1 MTRRSLEGH
10 RRRVSK
16 LKARIAVPP
25 EGYMPRCT
33 VPDPITGKAC
43 GRPTARAA
51 KQGLSAFTCRFHQQK
66 LQRFGSTWC
75 KSPSASDL
83 KPYLTAALA
92 FIDLHRTRDAF
103 IRAALEGLA
112 GLMASA
118 GPTEI
123 VTRLRGKPPKERARL
138 ALARMR
144 DRSVKP
150 ERLLAIPLAV
160 AALIEEAPA
169 TVHRTR
175 EWRIV
180 AIAKASHRLAS
191 GYHKTWEKADR
202 EGHPK
207 RIEMH
212 AYPRSAGRVLR
223 YLGEMIEN
231 ECELVIDRHLAAV
244 LALKLKRYGPHLSKL
259 AAMSA

>member
-1 MTRRSLEGH
+1 MPRSPEGH
-10 RRRVSK
+10 RRRANK
-16 LKARIAVPP
+16 LKARIASPTDDH
-25 EGYMPRCT
+25 MPRCT

-51 KQGLSAFTCRFHQQK
+51 KQGLSAFTCRYHQQH
-66 LQRFGSTWC
+66 LQRHGSTWC

-92 FIDLHRTRDAF
+92 FIDLHRTRDVF
-103 IRAALEGLA
+103 IHAALEGLA
-112 GLMASA
+112 GLMATA

-123 VTRLRGKPPKERARL
+123 VTRLRGKPPKERARQ

-144 DRSVKP
+144 DRGVKP

-169 TVHRTR
+169 TIHRSR

-180 AIAKASHRLAS
+180 AIAKAVHRLAS
-191 GYHKTWEKADR
+191 GTHRKWSLPQPDGSMKQ
-202 EGHPK
+202 
-207 RIEMH
+207 IEMH
-212 AYPRSAGRVLR
+212 AYPRSAGGVLR
-223 YLGEMIEN
+223 YLGAMIEN
-231 ECELVIDRHLAAV
+231 ECELVIDHHLATV
-244 LALKLKRYGPHLSKL
+244 LALKLKRYGPHPSKL
-259 AAMSA
+259 AVMSA